1 MLEFMVAVLFIWLLF
16 KATGL
21 VFGLTWGLIKVLAII
36 LLIVALPV
44 LTACLIFAGGIILLM
59 PFGLLLLVFGLLA
72 MSS

>member
-1 MLEFMVAVLFIWLLF
+1 MLEFMIAVLFIWLLF

-21 VFGLTWGLIKVLAII
+21 VFTLTWGLIKVLAII
-36 LLIVALPV
+36 LLIAALPA
-44 LTACLIFAGGIILLM
+44 LITCLIFAGGIILLI